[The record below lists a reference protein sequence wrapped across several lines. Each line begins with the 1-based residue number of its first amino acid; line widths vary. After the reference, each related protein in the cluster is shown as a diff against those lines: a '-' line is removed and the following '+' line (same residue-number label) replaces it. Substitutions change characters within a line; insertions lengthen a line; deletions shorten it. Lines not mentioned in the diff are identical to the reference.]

1 MEDDGAWQRVSSR
14 PPSMP
19 GPVDRVAVP
28 GRVPFPGF
36 GIIRVN
42 TPMSAMKPSPPSLS
56 PHAAARLL
64 GRIEVVLCQTS
75 MAENLGAA
83 ARAMKTM
90 GLSQLV
96 LVAPKAAIDE
106 KARAVAAHA
115 AEVLEQARVVDS
127 VGEAVADSV
136 SVWAASARSRSLALP
151 LLDGRAAGTEIAR
164 QAQSIPAESVGRV
177 SILFGAERTG
187 LTNEELAVADRLLA
201 LHANPDYPV
210 LNLAQAVQLVA
221 YEVFHAALSVP
232 EALPPGNDPP
242 ASRAEL
248 ATLCARLER
257 ALETRGFFPGEGA
270 EERER
275 HARRLMRRVRLVL
288 NRAEPRHDELQ
299 ILQGML
305 SALIHAPRSRSE

>member
-1 MEDDGAWQRVSSR
+1 MDDGSWQRVSSR
-14 PPSMP
+14 PSGMP
-19 GPVDRVAVP
+19 GPVDRVAMP
-28 GRVPFPGF
+28 GRVPYPGS

-42 TPMSAMKPSPPSLS
+42 IPMSAMKPSPPSLS
-56 PHAAARLL
+56 PHTAARLL
-64 GRIEVVLCQTS
+64 DRIEVVLCQTS

-90 GLSQLV
+90 GLSRLV
-96 LVAPKAAIDE
+96 LAAPKTAIDD
-106 KARAVAAHA
+106 KARSVATHA
-115 AEVLEQARVVDS
+115 IEVLEQARVVDS

-136 SVWAASARSRSLALP
+136 AVWAASARSRSLALP
-151 LLDGRAAGTEIAR
+151 LLDGRAAATEITR
-164 QAQSIPAESVGRV
+164 QAQSIPAKSAGRI

-221 YEVFHAALSVP
+221 YEVFHAALSIP
-232 EALPPGNDPP
+232 EALPSSNDPP

-248 ATLCARLER
+248 ATLCARLES
-257 ALETRGFFPGEGA
+257 ALKTRDFFPGEEEG
-270 EERER
+270 ERER

-305 SALIHAPRSRSE
+305 SALIHAPRGWSE

>member
-1 MEDDGAWQRVSSR
+1 MVDDRSWQRVSSR
-14 PPSMP
+14 PSSVP
-19 GPVDRVAVP
+19 GPVDRVAMP
-28 GRVPFPGF
+28 GRVPYPGS

-42 TPMSAMKPSPPSLS
+42 APMSAMKPAPPSLS
-56 PHAAARLL
+56 PHTTARLL
-64 GRIEVVLCQTS
+64 DRIEVVLCQTS

-90 GLSQLV
+90 GLSRLV
-96 LVAPKAAIDE
+96 LAAPKAAIDD
-106 KARAVAAHA
+106 KARSVATHAV
-115 AEVLEQARVVDS
+115 EVLEQARVVGS
-127 VGEAVADSV
+127 VDEAVADSV
-136 SVWAASARSRSLALP
+136 AVWAASARSRNLALP
-151 LLDGRAAGTEIAR
+151 LLDGRAAATEIIR
-164 QAQSIPAESVGRV
+164 QAQSIPAQSAGRI

-221 YEVFHAALSVP
+221 YEVFHATLSAP
-232 EALPPGNDPP
+232 DTLPSSNDPP

-248 ATLCARLER
+248 ATLCARLES
-257 ALETRGFFPGEGA
+257 ALKTRGFFPGVKES
-270 EERER
+270 ERER

-299 ILQGML
+299 ILHGML
-305 SALIHAPRSRSE
+305 SALIHAPRGRSE